1 MSFLD
6 SITNNSKKF
15 EDPFVHWEL
24 SKPLT
29 AEQIN
34 EIINADIANPIEHN
48 LNYDGTRAI
57 DGGEGKFRGG
67 KGIVMDYRVRSKN
80 AWVSVAYTRSKSL
93 PWALDG
99 GNEGGSNYIEV
110 IRKNGD
116 LEKYSVVTGLTLEP
130 EDVVRIHTGNGGG
143 CGKPELRDKSL
154 IEEDLLNEYIT
165 LDQAK
170 KFYKY
175 K

>member
-1 MSFLD
+1 MVKFKTFLL
-6 SITNNSKKF
+6 
-15 EDPFVHWEL
+15 E
-24 SKPLT
+24 
-29 AEQIN
+29 A
-34 EIINADIANPIEHN
+34 A
-48 LNYDGTRAI
+48 
-57 DGGEGKFRGG
+57 G
-67 KGIVMDYRVRSKN
+67 KGLTMFDVDETMFMTKAKVHVVKN
-80 AWVSVAYTRSKSL
+80 GKVIKKLDNQQSIDPPL
-93 PWALDG
+93 PKNPVYADSGLRY
-99 GNEGGSNYIEV
+99 EGGSNYIEV